1 MIISTPQVYVCTSVL
16 TQGRGRDRCR
26 PGSHSQLRRLVSSRI
41 ALAMVTG
48 LLLQALSSRQDLT
61 RVVPQS

>member
-1 MIISTPQVYVCTSVL
+1 MIISTPQVYVCTGVL
-16 TQGRGRDRCR
+16 TQGRGRNR